1 MDAVVELSNIHK
13 IYRAGRVEVHAL
25 RGVTLTVK
33 AGDFV
38 CIMGPSGSGKST
50 LLNVIGCL
58 DHPSSGKYLLDG
70 RDVLALSDGELA
82 QVRNR
87 TLGFIFQGFHLLPRL
102 SVRQNVELPLIY
114 RGIGPRERR
123 ARAEKALEAVGL
135 GAEANRFPS
144 ELSGGQQQRVAVAR
158 ALVAEPLI
166 VLADEPTGNLDSRTG
181 EEILALF
188 QSLNDEMGITV
199 VMVTHDHV
207 MAQHGKRIVDLRDG
221 VVISDKPVER
231 RLLAKGILEQG
242 VKIAG

>member
-1 MDAVVELSNIHK
+1 MDTVVELSNIHK
-13 IYRAGRVEVHAL
+13 VYRAGRVEVHAL
-25 RGVTLTVK
+25 CGVTLRVE

-58 DHPSSGKYLLDG
+58 DHPTSGKYLLG
-70 RDVLALSDGELA
+70 GKDVLALSDGELA

-87 TLGFIFQGFHLLPRL
+87 TLGFVFQGFHLLPRL
-102 SVRQNVELPLIY
+102 SVSQNVELPLIY
-114 RGIGPRERR
+114 RGIGSRERR
-123 ARAEKALEAVGL
+123 VRAQKALKAVGL
-135 GAEANRFPS
+135 EAEASRFPS
-144 ELSGGQQQRVAVAR
+144 ELSGGQQQRVAIAR

-188 QSLNDEMGITV
+188 QTLNDEMGITI

-221 VVISDKPVER
+221 VVIADRPVER
-231 RLLAKGILEQG
+231 RLLAKEILQQE
-242 VKIAG
+242 VKVAG